1 MVELTNSQSQTFS
14 STSKKSRVLI
24 VDEEEMIRSLAEKI
38 LKRAGVSTIAVAS
51 GAAAVEAMRVWGEE
65 TALAIVD
72 YSMSGMTGVE
82 TIHELQKIAPHMMFV
97 VSSGH
102 ILEHEDLPPDCK
114 AEVHFLQKP
123 YRANQLSE
131 LVISLISK

>member
-1 MVELTNSQSQTFS
+1 MEESTNTQNQTFS
-14 STSKKSRVLI
+14 PAMKRTRVLI
-24 VDEEEMIRSLAEKI
+24 VDDEEMIRSLAEKI
-38 LKRAGVSTIAVAS
+38 LKRAGVSTISVSS
-51 GAAAVEAMRVWGEE
+51 GSAAVEAVALWGEE

-82 TIHELQKIAPHMMFV
+82 TIQELQKIAPHMTFV

-102 ILEHEDLPPDCK
+102 ILDHEDLPVDFK

-131 LVISLISK
+131 LVISLISQ

>member
-1 MVELTNSQSQTFS
+1 MAELINTQNQTFS
-14 STSKKSRVLI
+14 STAKRTRVLI
-24 VDEEEMIRSLAEKI
+24 VDDEEMIRSLAEKI
-38 LKRAGVSTIAVAS
+38 LKRAGLSTIAVSS
-51 GAAAVEAMRVWGEE
+51 GSAAVEAMRVWGEE
-65 TALAIVD
+65 TTLAIVD

-82 TIHELQKIAPHMMFV
+82 TIQELQKIAPHLTFV

-102 ILEHEDLPPDCK
+102 ILGHEDLPGDFT

-131 LVISLISK
+131 LALSLISK